1 MYFDILKNQLIKKN
15 KLLVS
20 LYAFPIVFSLL
31 LSLFASDYSNP
42 MIAFLMFIFNWS
54 LVFVI
59 GGTFIFV
66 SRTFKLSS
74 SLFTSITKE
83 IITKIVYASLIL
95 VCMYLSLYITSFI
108 LEHLSR
114 GVSIYGMYNTLN
126 NYGLGGTLM
135 ILFVYTFMFCL
146 QLLFVAGFSIA
157 LVRRFGKLHKRIF
170 QIIVFIVLIIALLA
184 IQIYLFPSFIQEQE
198 LGMNI
203 FYIMTFV
210 GEINNY
216 LNTLFTQTILA
227 TIVVAILSVIGVK
240 TLQKYS

>member
-1 MYFDILKNQLIKKN
+1 MYF
-15 KLLVS
+15 S
-20 LYAFPIVFSLL
+20 LYV
-31 LSLFASDYSNP
+31 
-42 MIAFLMFIFNWS
+42 
-54 LVFVI
+54 
-59 GGTFIFV
+59 
-66 SRTFKLSS
+66 
-74 SLFTSITKE
+74 
-83 IITKIVYASLIL
+83 
-95 VCMYLSLYITSFI
+95 TSFI

-135 ILFVYTFMFCL
+135 ILFIYTFMFCL

-157 LVRRFGKLHKRIF
+157 IVRRFGKLHKRIF

-184 IQIYLFPSFIQEQE
+184 IQIYLFPNFIQEQE
-198 LGMNI
+198 LGMNV

-216 LNTLFTQTILA
+216 LDTLFTQTILA

>member
-20 LYAFPIVFSLL
+20 LYAFSIGFSLL
-31 LSLFASDYSNP
+31 LSLLASDYSNV
-42 MIAFLMFIFNWS
+42 MIAFLMFLFIWS
-54 LVFVI
+54 LIVMI
-59 GGTFIFV
+59 TGTFLFI

-74 SLFTSITKE
+74 NLFSSLTTE

-95 VCMYLSLYITSFI
+95 VCMYLSLYSTSFI

-135 ILFVYTFMFCL
+135 ILFVYAFMFCL

-157 LVRRFGKLHKRIF
+157 FVRRFGKQHKLIF
-170 QIIVFIVLIIALLA
+170 QIIVFIVLAVVLLA
-184 IQIYLFPSFIQEQE
+184 IQIYLFPNFVQEQE
-198 LGMNI
+198 LGMNV
-203 FYIMTFV
+203 FYIMRFV
-210 GEINNY
+210 KEINNY
-216 LNTLFTQTILA
+216 LDTLFTQTILA
-227 TIVVAILSVIGVK
+227 TIVVAMLSIIGVK

>member
-20 LYAFPIVFSLL
+20 FYVFPIVFSLL
-31 LSLFASDYSNP
+31 LSFFASDYSNP
-42 MIAFLMFIFNWS
+42 MIAFLMFLFIWS

-95 VCMYLSLYITSFI
+95 VCMYFSLYVTSFI

-135 ILFVYTFMFCL
+135 ILFIYTFMFCL

-157 LVRRFGKLHKRIF
+157 IVRKFGKLHKRIF

-184 IQIYLFPSFIQEQE
+184 IQIYLFPNFIQEQE
-198 LGMNI
+198 LGMNV

-216 LNTLFTQTILA
+216 LDTLFTQTILA

>member
-20 LYAFPIVFSLL
+20 FYVFPIVFSLL
-31 LSLFASDYSNP
+31 LSLFTSDYSNP
-42 MIAFLMFIFNWS
+42 MIAFLMFLFIWS
-54 LVFVI
+54 LVFII

-157 LVRRFGKLHKRIF
+157 LVRRFGKLYKRIF
-170 QIIVFIVLIIALLA
+170 QILVFIVLIIALLA
-184 IQIYLFPSFIQEQE
+184 IQIYLFPNFIQEQE
-198 LGMNI
+198 LGMNV

-216 LNTLFTQTILA
+216 LDTLFIQTILA

-240 TLQKYS
+240 TLQRYS